1 MKKKLIYEQVPES
14 ILKTYSP
21 IDARWA
27 IGGYLL
33 IKVKKQARFCKNK
46 KIYFNQISKWINPL
60 FVTFVT
66 CPI

>member
-1 MKKKLIYEQVPES
+1 MSHIYYNKIKAKL
-14 ILKTYSP
+14 
-21 IDARWA
+21 R
-27 IGGYLL
+27 YLL